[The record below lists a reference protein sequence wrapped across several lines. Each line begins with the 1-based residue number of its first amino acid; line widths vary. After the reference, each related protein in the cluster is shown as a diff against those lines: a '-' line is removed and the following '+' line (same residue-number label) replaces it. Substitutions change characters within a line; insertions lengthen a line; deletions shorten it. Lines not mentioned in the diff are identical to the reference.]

1 MMGSGLSQRSGLFF
15 LKNRQKAK
23 GEKAKRQKRW
33 HKHRFFSFLF
43 FDSTSL
49 HFTSLHFTS
58 VFSRFFFLIVVSSSL
73 VVSHISR
80 LSKSY
85 DEDVEGAFVGVEVT
99 TGAFWTPVMVFAIAS
114 ARKRMVSNRIL

>member
-1 MMGSGLSQRSGLFF
+1 MMGSRLFF
-15 LKNRQKAK
+15 FKKQAK
-23 GEKAKRQKRW
+23 GKRRKAKRQKG
-33 HKHRFFSFLF
+33 KSGGINIDFFLF
-43 FDSTSL
+43 FSLIPL

-58 VFSRFFFLIVVSSSL
+58 LQFSVDFFLIVVSSSL

-114 ARKRMVSNRIL
+114 ARKRIVSNRIL

>member
-1 MMGSGLSQRSGLFF
+1 MMGSRLFF
-15 LKNRQKAK
+15 FKKQAK
-23 GEKAKRQKRW
+23 GKRRKAKRQKG
-33 HKHRFFSFLF
+33 KSGGINIDFFLF
-43 FDSTSL
+43 FSLIPL

-114 ARKRMVSNRIL
+114 ARKRIVSNRIL